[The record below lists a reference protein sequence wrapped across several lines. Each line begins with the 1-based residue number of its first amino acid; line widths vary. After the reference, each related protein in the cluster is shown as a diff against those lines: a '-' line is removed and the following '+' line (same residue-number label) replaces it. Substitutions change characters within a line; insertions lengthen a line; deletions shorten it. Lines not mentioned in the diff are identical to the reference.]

1 MGRTSHGFLH
11 EVVGGSLS
19 VDVPGVLAAESQVVG
34 CVELFADIKAGH
46 QVLVV
51 GSVVLDAGLCLGA
64 LLRDGNDLWTHTLQ

>member
-1 MGRTSHGFLH
+1 M
-11 EVVGGSLS
+11 
-19 VDVPGVLAAESQVVG
+19 G

-64 LLRDGNDLWTHTLQ
+64 LLRDGNDLWMHTLQ